1 MTIVM
6 INIPFAIT
14 LSLLFDFVLFFCSQV
29 LTGQIFLGGA
39 SATFGVN
46 AVEVENGS
54 QCLLQTD
61 LYKTSSISCLRG
73 VVR

>member
-29 LTGQIFLGGA
+29 LTGQNVFWA

-61 LYKTSSISCLRG
+61 LYKTSSISYLRG